1 MNEKISDERLRT
13 LIEKCNSFNWQAPK
27 EHCSYGVGIGEL
39 EAMAAELL
47 SLRSLNKR
55 LVEDSRHLAQHLYY
69 QGDLISRCMDTG
81 WTAPELKQMDYEN
94 HTALMK
100 KIGG

>member
-55 LVEDSRHLAQHLYY
+55 LVEDGERLA
-69 QGDLISRCMDTG
+69 DCINAMINMD
-81 WTAPELKQMDYEN
+81 AERAIEL

-100 KIGG
+100 EIGG